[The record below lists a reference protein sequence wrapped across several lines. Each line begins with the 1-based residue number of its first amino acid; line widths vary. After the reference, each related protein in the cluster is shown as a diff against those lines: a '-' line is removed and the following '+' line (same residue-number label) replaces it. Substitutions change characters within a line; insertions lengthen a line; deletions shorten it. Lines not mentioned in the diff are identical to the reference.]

1 MEGKLDLGALTGGGS
16 TRSTGNLE
24 VKTNELSP
32 MEDMTLPRGTTNTR
46 ELKGLT
52 YTITGSFKSVKGV
65 L

>member
-1 MEGKLDLGALTGGGS
+1 MEGKLDLGVLTGGGS
-16 TRSTGNLE
+16 TPSTRRVE

-32 MEDMTLPRGTTNTR
+32 VEDIALPRGTPNTG

-52 YTITGSFKSVKGV
+52 CMITGSFKSLKGI

>member
-1 MEGKLDLGALTGGGS
+1 MEGKLVLGVITGGGS
-16 TRSTGNLE
+16 TPSTERVE

-32 MEDMTLPRGTTNTR
+32 SEDIALPTGTPNTG

>member
-1 MEGKLDLGALTGGGS
+1 MEGKLDLGVLTGGGS
-16 TRSTGNLE
+16 TPSTGRVE

-32 MEDMTLPRGTTNTR
+32 SEDIALPTSTPSTG

-52 YTITGSFKSVKGV
+52 CTITGSFKSVQGV